1 MDDLDTN
8 GGELIIFIMIVEC
21 RLIGRK
27 TYSYSYTYK
36 NPALATTPQVP
47 SLVLG
52 AEDPAPANARMPP
65 WTADEVCHE
74 TKRDVLRW
82 LQTHCSED
90 FIKSQ
95 RLSVRPGH
103 AC

>member
-1 MDDLDTN
+1 MLN
-8 GGELIIFIMIVEC
+8 AEWGQWCWLSRGSRRC
-21 RLIGRK
+21 
-27 TYSYSYTYK
+27 
-36 NPALATTPQVP
+36 
-47 SLVLG
+47 LG

-65 WTADEVCHE
+65 WTADEVVHE

-82 LQTHCSED
+82 LQTHCNED